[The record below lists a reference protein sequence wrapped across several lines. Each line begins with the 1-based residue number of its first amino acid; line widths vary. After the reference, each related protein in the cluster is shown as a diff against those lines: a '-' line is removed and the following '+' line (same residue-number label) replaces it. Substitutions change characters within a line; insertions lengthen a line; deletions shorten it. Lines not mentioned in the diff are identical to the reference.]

1 MLSLEP
7 LRIALESW
15 RLTLEPLRIAMEP
28 WRLTME
34 PWRLALEL
42 WSLSLE
48 PWRLKWEPLEP
59 LGAIQTKL
67 GTKDLSSTS
76 AEKCFIGDLGMRKSN
91 FSLHLSIDLNFRHTS
106 KKLRGVT

>member
-15 RLTLEPLRIAMEP
+15 RLALEPLRIVMEP

-48 PWRLKWEPLEP
+48 PWRLTWNQVLSF
-59 LGAIQTKL
+59 LGHNVIKNEF
-67 GTKDLSSTS
+67 KICCLS
-76 AEKCFIGDLGMRKSN
+76 G
-91 FSLHLSIDLNFRHTS
+91 
-106 KKLRGVT
+106 